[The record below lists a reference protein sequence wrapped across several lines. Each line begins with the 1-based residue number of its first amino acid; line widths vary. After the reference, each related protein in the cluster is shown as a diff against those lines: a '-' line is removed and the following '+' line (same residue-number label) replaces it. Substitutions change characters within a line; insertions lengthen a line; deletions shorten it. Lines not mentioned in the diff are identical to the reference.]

1 MTKKTVNVNEPTTA
15 VAKKDKKSTMMDFIK
30 ASEKQITKAL
40 PSAITPER
48 FTRICMTA
56 VTQNP
61 DLGLCTPQ
69 SFAGAMLTAAQLGL
83 EPNTPLGQAYL
94 IPYNNGRTGT
104 KECQF
109 QIGYRGLIELAHR
122 SGDLQ
127 SIEAHIVYEND
138 EFEYELGLD
147 PVLKHKPAMENRGN
161 IEWVYAVYKLKSGG
175 FGFEV
180 ISVEDINK
188 HRDKYSQ
195 AARRGFSPWN
205 DNWEEMAKKTVI
217 KRVLKYAPMKS
228 EFVTAMVQD
237 GSTLNFE
244 DRGDDFDIV
253 QQPYSEEQIV
263 EAESEVIDEDTG
275 EVIE

>member
-15 VAKKDKKSTMMDFIK
+15 VAKKDKKPTMMDFIK

-109 QIGYRGLIELAHR
+109 QIG
-122 SGDLQ
+122 
-127 SIEAHIVYEND
+127 
-138 EFEYELGLD
+138 
-147 PVLKHKPAMENRGN
+147 
-161 IEWVYAVYKLKSGG
+161 
-175 FGFEV
+175 
-180 ISVEDINK
+180 
-188 HRDKYSQ
+188 
-195 AARRGFSPWN
+195 
-205 DNWEEMAKKTVI
+205 
-217 KRVLKYAPMKS
+217 
-228 EFVTAMVQD
+228 
-237 GSTLNFE
+237 LNL
-244 DRGDDFDIV
+244 
-253 QQPYSEEQIV
+253 
-263 EAESEVIDEDTG
+263 
-275 EVIE
+275 

>member
-15 VAKKDKKSTMMDFIK
+15 VAKKNKKPTMMDFIK

-180 ISVEDINK
+180 MSVEDINK

-253 QQPYSEEQIV
+253 QQPYAEEQIV
-263 EAESEVIDEDTG
+263 EAETEIIEEDTG

>member
-15 VAKKDKKSTMMDFIK
+15 VTKKDKKPTMMDFIK

-109 QIGYRGLIELAHR
+109 EVGYRGLIELAHR

-138 EFEYELGLD
+138 EFEYELGLE

-180 ISVEDINK
+180 MSVEDINK

-263 EAESEVIDEDTG
+263 EAETEIIEEDTG

>member
-15 VAKKDKKSTMMDFIK
+15 VAKKDKKPTMMDFIK

-109 QIGYRGLIELAHR
+109 EVGYRGLIELAHR

-127 SIEAHIVYEND
+127 SIEAHVVYEND
-138 EFEYELGLD
+138 VFEYELGLD

-180 ISVEDINK
+180 MSVEDINK

-263 EAESEVIDEDTG
+263 EAETEIIDEETG
-275 EVIE
+275 EVE

>member
-15 VAKKDKKSTMMDFIK
+15 VAKKDKKPTMMDFIK

-161 IEWVYAVYKLKSGG
+161 NEWVYAVYKLKSGG

-180 ISVEDINK
+180 MSVEDINK

-263 EAESEVIDEDTG
+263 EAETEIIEEDTG

>member
-1 MTKKTVNVNEPTTA
+1 MAAKSVNVKENVNVP
-15 VAKKDKKSTMMDFIK
+15 AKANKKQTMMDFIK
-30 ASEKQITKAL
+30 ASQKQITKAL

-61 DLGLCTPQ
+61 DLGLCTPA

-94 IPYNNGRTGT
+94 IPFNNGRTGT

-138 EFEYELGLD
+138 DFEYELGLN
-147 PVLKHKPAMENRGN
+147 PVLKHKPAMENRGA
-161 IEWVYAVYKLKSGG
+161 IAWVYAVYKLKSGG
-175 FGFEV
+175 YGFEV
-180 ISVEDINK
+180 MSVEDINK
-188 HRDKYSQ
+188 HRDRYSQ

-217 KRVLKYAPMKS
+217 KRVLKYAPMKT
-228 EFVTAMVQD
+228 EFIRAMVQD
-237 GSTLNFE
+237 DSTLNFE

-253 QQPYSEEQIV
+253 QSPYSEEQIV
-263 EAESEVIDEDTG
+263 EAEAEIINEDTG
-275 EVIE
+275 EIA

>member
-15 VAKKDKKSTMMDFIK
+15 VAKKNKKPTMMDFIK

-147 PVLKHKPAMENRGN
+147 PVLKHKPAMENRGK

-180 ISVEDINK
+180 MSVEDINK

-263 EAESEVIDEDTG
+263 EAETEIIEEDTG

>member
-1 MTKKTVNVNEPTTA
+1 MATKKVNVNETNAITNQ
-15 VAKKDKKSTMMDFIK
+15 KKPPTMMDFIK

-61 DLGLCTPQ
+61 DLGRCTPQ

-94 IPYNNGRTGT
+94 IPFNNGRTGQ

-109 QIGYRGLIELAHR
+109 MIGYRGLIELAYR
-122 SGDLQ
+122 SGELKE
-127 SIEAHIVYEND
+127 IRAEIVHEND
-138 EFEYELGLD
+138 EFEYALGLN
-147 PVLKHKPAMENRGN
+147 PVLNHTPVMKNRGDLLC
-161 IEWVYAVYKLKSGG
+161 VYAVMKLNNGG
-175 FGFEV
+175 EGFV
-180 ISVEDINK
+180 VMSVEDVNK

-195 AARRGFSPWN
+195 AARSGFSPWK

-217 KRVLKYAPMKS
+217 KKVLKYAPMKT
-228 EFVTAMVQD
+228 EFVRAMVQD
-237 GSTLNFE
+237 NSTLNFE
-244 DRGDDFDIV
+244 ENGDSFDVV
-253 QQPYSEEQIV
+253 QQPFSDDQIV
-263 EAESEVIDEDTG
+263 EAESEIIDEETG
-275 EVIE
+275 EVE

>member
-1 MTKKTVNVNEPTTA
+1 MAAKSVNVKDNVNVP
-15 VAKKDKKSTMMDFIK
+15 AKANKKQTMMDFIK
-30 ASEKQITKAL
+30 ASQKQITKAL

-61 DLGLCTPQ
+61 DLGLCTPA

-94 IPYNNGRTGT
+94 IPFNNGRTGT

-138 EFEYELGLD
+138 EFEYELGLN
-147 PVLKHKPAMENRGN
+147 PVLKHKPAMENRGA
-161 IEWVYAVYKLKSGG
+161 IAWVYAVYKLKSGG
-175 FGFEV
+175 YGFEV
-180 ISVEDINK
+180 MSVEDINK
-188 HRDKYSQ
+188 HRDRYSQ

-217 KRVLKYAPMKS
+217 KRVLKYAPMKT
-228 EFVTAMVQD
+228 EFIKAMVQD
-237 GSTLNFE
+237 DSTLNFE

-253 QQPYSEEQIV
+253 QSPYSEEQIV
-263 EAESEVIDEDTG
+263 ETEAEIINEDTG
-275 EVIE
+275 EIA

>member
-1 MTKKTVNVNEPTTA
+1 MAAKSVNVKESVNVP
-15 VAKKDKKSTMMDFIK
+15 AKANKKQTMMDFIK
-30 ASEKQITKAL
+30 ASQKQITKAL

-61 DLGLCTPQ
+61 DLGLCTPA

-94 IPYNNGRTGT
+94 IPFNNGRTGT

-138 EFEYELGLD
+138 EFEYELGLN
-147 PVLKHKPAMENRGN
+147 PVLKHKPAMENRGA
-161 IEWVYAVYKLKSGG
+161 IAWVYAVYKLKSGG
-175 FGFEV
+175 YGFEV
-180 ISVEDINK
+180 MSVEDINK
-188 HRDKYSQ
+188 HRDRYSQ
-195 AARRGFSPWN
+195 SARRGFSPWN

-217 KRVLKYAPMKS
+217 KRVLKYAPMKT
-228 EFVTAMVQD
+228 EFIKAMVQD
-237 GSTLNFE
+237 DSTLNFE

-253 QQPYSEEQIV
+253 QSPYSEEQIV
-263 EAESEVIDEDTG
+263 EAEAEVINEDTG
-275 EVIE
+275 EIA

>member
-1 MTKKTVNVNEPTTA
+1 MAAKSVNVKENVNVP
-15 VAKKDKKSTMMDFIK
+15 AKANKKQTMMDFIK
-30 ASEKQITKAL
+30 ASQKQITKAL

-61 DLGLCTPQ
+61 DLGLCTPA

-94 IPYNNGRTGT
+94 IPFNNGRTGT

-147 PVLKHKPAMENRGN
+147 PVLKHKPAMENRGD
-161 IEWVYAVYKLKSGG
+161 IAWVYAVYKLKSGG
-175 FGFEV
+175 YGFEV
-180 ISVEDINK
+180 MSVEDINK
-188 HRDKYSQ
+188 HRDRYSQ

-217 KRVLKYAPMKS
+217 KRVLKYAPMKT
-228 EFVTAMVQD
+228 EFIRAMVQD
-237 GSTLNFE
+237 DSTLNFE

-253 QQPYSEEQIV
+253 QAPYSEEQIV
-263 EAESEVIDEDTG
+263 EAEAEIIDEDTG
-275 EVIE
+275 EIK

>member
-1 MTKKTVNVNEPTTA
+1 MRGTR
-15 VAKKDKKSTMMDFIK
+15 KSEEIVHSHRMENCGVSD
-30 ASEKQITKAL
+30 
-40 PSAITPER
+40 
-48 FTRICMTA
+48 
-56 VTQNP
+56 
-61 DLGLCTPQ
+61 
-69 SFAGAMLTAAQLGL
+69 
-83 EPNTPLGQAYL
+83 
-94 IPYNNGRTGT
+94 
-104 KECQF
+104 
-109 QIGYRGLIELAHR
+109 RGLIELAHR

-180 ISVEDINK
+180 MSVEDINK

-263 EAESEVIDEDTG
+263 EAETEIIEEDTG

>member
-15 VAKKDKKSTMMDFIK
+15 VAKKAKKPTMMDFIK

-109 QIGYRGLIELAHR
+109 QVGYRGLIELAHR

-147 PVLKHKPAMENRGN
+147 PVLKHKPAMENRGK

-180 ISVEDINK
+180 MSVEDINK

-195 AARRGFSPWN
+195 AAIRGFSPWN

-263 EAESEVIDEDTG
+263 EAETEIIEEDTG

>member
-1 MTKKTVNVNEPTTA
+1 MRGTR
-15 VAKKDKKSTMMDFIK
+15 KSEEIVHSHRMENCGVSD
-30 ASEKQITKAL
+30 
-40 PSAITPER
+40 
-48 FTRICMTA
+48 
-56 VTQNP
+56 
-61 DLGLCTPQ
+61 
-69 SFAGAMLTAAQLGL
+69 
-83 EPNTPLGQAYL
+83 
-94 IPYNNGRTGT
+94 
-104 KECQF
+104 
-109 QIGYRGLIELAHR
+109 RGLIELAHR

-147 PVLKHKPAMENRGN
+147 PVLKHKPAMENRGK

-180 ISVEDINK
+180 MSVEDINK

-263 EAESEVIDEDTG
+263 EAETEIIEEDTG

>member
-15 VAKKDKKSTMMDFIK
+15 VAKKNKKPTMMDFIK

-109 QIGYRGLIELAHR
+109 QVGYRGLIELAHR

-180 ISVEDINK
+180 MSVEDINK

-205 DNWEEMAKKTVI
+205 DTWEEMAKKTVI

-263 EAESEVIDEDTG
+263 EAETEIIEEDTG